1 MYMHFPINI
10 IKSHIQLELV
20 LHQIVQYRYAV
31 FVIGSL
37 VKLLP
42 FIRNWVN
49 YEKSTGKLTLS
60 LCEYMTVLIPLT
72 KAVWSLGISPMNAFL
87 LLLNRRS
94 NTRTSHWLPGGKC
107 TQPAYKVP
115 KRCINWTLKAVFK
128 KKLEKLQSQWGPQWK
143 VLHNCI

>member
-60 LCEYMTVLIPLT
+60 LCE
-72 KAVWSLGISPMNAFL
+72 
-87 LLLNRRS
+87 
-94 NTRTSHWLPGGKC
+94 
-107 TQPAYKVP
+107 
-115 KRCINWTLKAVFK
+115 
-128 KKLEKLQSQWGPQWK
+128 
-143 VLHNCI
+143 